1 MTETIQAKQEELQ
14 AELQLL
20 VDKYNETLTLQNQ
33 RKQRFVELQGAIK
46 TLQELN
52 GDPNTTTTDT

>member
-1 MTETIQAKQEELQ
+1 MTKTIQVKKEELQ
-14 AELQLL
+14 AELQIL
-20 VDKYNETLTLQNQ
+20 VDVYNETLNLQNQ
-33 RKQRFVELQGAIK
+33 RKQRFLELQGAIK

>member
-1 MTETIQAKQEELQ
+1 MTETIQIKTEELQ

>member
-14 AELQLL
+14 AELQIL
-20 VDKYNETLTLQNQ
+20 VDQYNDTLTLQNQ

>member
-14 AELQLL
+14 AELQVL
-20 VDKYNETLTLQNQ
+20 VDVYNETLTLQNQ

>member
-1 MTETIQAKQEELQ
+1 MTQTIQVKREELQ
-14 AELQLL
+14 AELQIL
-20 VDKYNETLTLQNQ
+20 VDVYNETLNLQNQ
-33 RKQRFVELQGAIK
+33 RKQRFLELQGAIK

>member
-1 MTETIQAKQEELQ
+1 MTHTIQAKQEELQ
-14 AELQLL
+14 AELQAL
-20 VDKYNETLTLQNQ
+20 VDVYNETLTLQNQ

-52 GDPNTTTTDT
+52 GDPNTTTEDT

>member
-14 AELQLL
+14 AELQIL
-20 VDKYNETLTLQNQ
+20 VDVYNETLTLQNQ
-33 RKQRFVELQGAIK
+33 RKQRFIELQGAIK

-52 GDPNTTTTDT
+52 ADPNTTTEDT

>member
-14 AELQLL
+14 AEIQIL
-20 VDKYNETLTLQNQ
+20 VDQYNETVNVQNQ

-52 GDPNTTTTDT
+52 GDNNTGSEAT

>member
-14 AELQLL
+14 AEIQIL

-33 RKQRFVELQGAIK
+33 RKQRFIELQGAIK

-52 GDPNTTTTDT
+52 GDPNTTTEDT

>member
-14 AELQLL
+14 AELQVL
-20 VDKYNETLTLQNQ
+20 VDVYNETLTLQNQ
-33 RKQRFVELQGAIK
+33 RKQRIVELQGAIK